1 VNKLAEAAMAS
12 YKDEEGGEETP
23 AKEGDYSADLESEMG
38 ALSRAL
44 KAGDLK
50 AAARAFKE
58 ATKLC

>member
-12 YKDEEGGEETP
+12 YKDEEDEEMP
-23 AKEGDYSADLESEMG
+23 AKGGDYSADLESEMG